1 MNFFFPL
8 NDNKTKPLHSN
19 STVKQ
24 EIQFLMKISRI
35 NTLMDLKYERGGHK
49 TQFVCVELTLKAAV
63 LIQKQIPQKEEYCIW
78 HGFY

>member
-49 TQFVCVELTLKAAV
+49 TQFVCV
-63 LIQKQIPQKEEYCIW
+63 W
-78 HGFY
+78 N